1 MATIKLKKA
10 DGWEF
15 AGVCAVDSGQ
25 ILFVDPCYVEGG
37 LDYEAVCGITLGDI
51 PYGKILAEGVG
62 GTGVAM
68 SSGCGDGGYA
78 VYVRHTEFGEWG
90 KRVTA
95 AIIDFCEEVEW
106 DGDEEDNTNTEK

>member
-15 AGVCAVDSGQ
+15 AGVCGVDSGQ
-25 ILFVDPCYVEGG
+25 IIFVDPCYVEGG
-37 LDYEAVCGITLGDI
+37 LDYEQACCVTLEKRYGNACG
-51 PYGKILAEGVG
+51 GV
-62 GTGVAM
+62 VM

-78 VYVRHTEFGEWG
+78 VYVRHTELGEWG

-106 DGDEEDNTNTEK
+106 DGNDNDNTNKED

>member
-25 ILFVDPCYVEGG
+25 ILFVDPCYVQDG
-37 LDYEAVCGITLGDI
+37 LDYEEVSDISYACGDPCCECFTQCGN
-51 PYGKILAEGVG
+51 VSFV
-62 GTGVAM
+62 GVAM
-68 SSGCGDGGYA
+68 ASGCGDGGYA
-78 VYVRHTEFGEWG
+78 VYVRHTEYEGWG

-106 DGDEEDNTNTEK
+106 DGDDDDNTK